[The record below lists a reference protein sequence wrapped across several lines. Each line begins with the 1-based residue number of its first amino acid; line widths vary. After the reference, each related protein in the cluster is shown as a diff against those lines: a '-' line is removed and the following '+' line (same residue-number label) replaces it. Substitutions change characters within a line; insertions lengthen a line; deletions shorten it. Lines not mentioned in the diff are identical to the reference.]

1 MGCSLSAQGAKT
13 SAMVTAKVIFPG
25 GEIQCFYEPV
35 KAAELMLQVP
45 NFFLVSTA
53 SLHTGKKI
61 SALKADD
68 DLEMNEVYVLLPMKR
83 LNSVVT
89 AADMGALFLLT
100 NANAAGGMA
109 SKVLPE
115 CGEDVQ
121 TVGDDENCP
130 AASKVNLD
138 DTEDF
143 DHLRYRLCRSRSRSR
158 KPSLETIVEETV
170 NLRFMFMIEN

>member
-1 MGCSLSAQGAKT
+1 MGCTLSAQGAKT
-13 SAMVTAKVIFPG
+13 SAMGTAKVIFPG
-25 GEIQCFYEPV
+25 EEIQCFYEPV

-45 NFFLVSTA
+45 NYFLVSTA
-53 SLHTGKKI
+53 SLHTGKRI

-68 DLEMNEVYVLLPMKR
+68 DLEMNEVYVFLPMKR
-83 LNSVVT
+83 LNSAVT
-89 AADMGALFLLT
+89 AADMAALFLVT

-121 TVGDDENCP
+121 TLGDDENFP
-130 AASKVNLD
+130 AVNKVNLD
-138 DTEDF
+138 GMEDF
-143 DHLRYRLCRSRSRSR
+143 DQLRYRLCRCRSR

>member
-1 MGCSLSAQGAKT
+1 MGCTLSAQGAKT
-13 SAMVTAKVIFPG
+13 SAMGTTKVIFPG

-53 SLHTGKKI
+53 SLHTGKRI
-61 SALKADD
+61 SALKADE

-83 LNSVVT
+83 LNSAVT
-89 AADMGALFLLT
+89 AADMGPLFLAS
-100 NANAAGGMA
+100 NANAAGGMPA

-115 CGEDVQ
+115 FVEDVK
-121 TVGDDENCP
+121 TLRDDENCP
-130 AASKVNLD
+130 AANIVNLD
-138 DTEDF
+138 DMEGF
-143 DHLRYRLCRSRSRSR
+143 DQLRYRLSRCRSR